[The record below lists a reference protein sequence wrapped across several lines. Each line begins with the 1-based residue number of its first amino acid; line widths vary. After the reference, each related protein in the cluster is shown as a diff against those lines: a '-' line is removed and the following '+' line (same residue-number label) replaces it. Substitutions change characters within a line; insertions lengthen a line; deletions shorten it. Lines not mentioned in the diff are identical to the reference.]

1 MATSSPLPKQKPR
14 PTAQSQL
21 VDILRERILDGSI
34 PTDTPLREESL
45 AHSYEHSR
53 HTVRSALSQLA
64 AERLVKFVP
73 FRGARVA
80 ELTDIEVE
88 DLQALRGALESEA
101 IRKLHE
107 HHGNHWPDVA
117 LAPILE
123 KIQDLAEA
131 EAVGDWFTI
140 NQAHAAVH
148 NAIVREA
155 NSARIS
161 EAYEQLTS
169 ETLLLLTGL
178 STRYPAGS
186 LEAEHRAFLQQIQS
200 GDGAVV
206 RNHLSH
212 TTDLIR
218 QERRK
223 STHRRNA

>member
-1 MATSSPLPKQKPR
+1 MATSSPPLQQEPR
-14 PTAQSQL
+14 PTALSQL
-21 VDILRERILDGSI
+21 VDILRERILNGAI
-34 PTDTPLREESL
+34 PADTHLREESL
-45 AHSYEHSR
+45 ARTYEHSR

-73 FRGARVA
+73 FRGARVT
-80 ELTDIEVE
+80 ELSDIEVE

-107 HHGNHWPDVA
+107 RHGGRWPGTT

-123 KIQDLAEA
+123 KIQELAEA
-131 EAVGDWFTI
+131 EVAGDWFTI
-140 NQAHAAVH
+140 NRAHAAVH
-148 NAIVREA
+148 NSIVRAA

-178 STRYPAGS
+178 STHYPRGS
-186 LEAEHRAFLQQIQS
+186 LVSEHRTFLEQIQS

-206 RNHLSH
+206 RDHLGH
-212 TTDLIR
+212 TTELIR
-218 QERRK
+218 RLRTTSARAQR
-223 STHRRNA
+223 

>member
-1 MATSSPLPKQKPR
+1 MAIPLSPRPQEPR

-21 VDILRERILDGSI
+21 VEILRERILDGAI
-34 PTDTPLREESL
+34 PADTPLREESL
-45 AHSYEHSR
+45 AQSYEHSR

-80 ELTDIEVE
+80 ELTDTEVE

-107 HHGNHWPDVA
+107 RHGSRWPDTA
-117 LAPILE
+117 LAPILG
-123 KIQDLAEA
+123 KIQELAEA
-131 EAVGDWFTI
+131 EADGDWFTI
-140 NQAHAAVH
+140 NRAHAAVH
-148 NAIVREA
+148 NAIVRAA

-161 EAYEQLTS
+161 ETYEQLTS

-178 STRYPAGS
+178 KTHYPTGS
-186 LEAEHRAFLQQIQS
+186 LEAEHRAFLRQIQS

-206 RNHLSH
+206 RDHLSH
-212 TTDLIR
+212 TTELIR
-218 QERRK
+218 RERRNSSRSRK
-223 STHRRNA
+223 A